1 MINHTVDSWE
11 VRQLVER
18 YASGADR
25 GDGEG
30 VASLFTEDGEFVL
43 WLDPDSPDPTSHR
56 RGRAEIAQSIDPDN
70 ANLQKGACDRV
81 LNEDVDALGDDFFR
95 GYTDVDCWVLDQA
108 LERIRHPERL
118 LQRIRK
124 VIAPGSSI
132 VAVIPN
138 GQHWSVL
145 ARLCIGDLRYAD
157 SGILATSNR
166 RMFSR
171 GTLFELFQ
179 QNGFAVEQGLQMQLA
194 PLQNDNVVA
203 AIRQLAVSVG
213 ADPDLAVTDAQPTAY
228 IIRAV
233 PK

>member
-1 MINHTVDSWE
+1 VKRSGGYHLEAWE
-11 VRQLVER
+11 QAAREAATMRLHIQSLLPARLAKVVEIG
-18 YASGADR
+18 ASDGALAR
-25 GDGEG
+25 AVKEG
-30 VASLFTEDGEFVL
+30 NPACDYT
-43 WLDPDSPDPTSHR
+43 
-56 RGRAEIAQSIDPDN
+56 AIAIDPEN
-70 ANLQKGACDRV
+70 RNLQKGACDRV

-138 GQHWSVL
+138 SQHWSLL

-157 SGILATSNR
+157 SGILATGNR

-171 GTLFELFQ
+171 GTVFELFQ
-179 QNGFAVEQGLQMQLA
+179 QNGFAVEQGLQIQLA
-194 PLQNDNVVA
+194 PLQNENIVA

-213 ADPDLAVTDAQPTAY
+213 ADPELAVSDAQATAY